1 MKSKDDCAE
10 IETAPWQSFEMI
22 EKGPCTAT
30 IDLFDVLSLP
40 VVDSIFYRFP
50 NRLPG
55 LLKGAYISKN
65 EKRRKEKS

>member
-1 MKSKDDCAE
+1 MKSKDDCGE

-22 EKGPCTAT
+22 EKGSCIAT
-30 IDLFDVLSLP
+30 IDLFDVSSLP
-40 VVDSIFYRFP
+40 VADSIFYRFP
-50 NRLPG
+50 NRLAA